1 MIVANRLTPLS
12 QQEASRA
19 LAEAYA
25 RVTGGPPTDR
35 VLALLLA
42 QTGLETGRWQ
52 KIHNFNF
59 GNAKADLSYPLV
71 TQFPCSEVEHGVE
84 QFFDPPDPHCNFRAY
99 TNAADGA
106 VDYIKVLQSRP
117 HWWNGLQTE
126 DPNAFVDAL
135 ATAPKYFTGNPV
147 VYKQAMLSLFD
158 EFRPLVRAAARGRRS
173 ASLPSRL
180 RSSSERFAGHA
191 VGSRAPGRCHS
202 RSFEHAL
209 PWRATA

>member
-1 MIVANRLTPLS
+1 MIVANQLTPLS
-12 QQEASRA
+12 QQDASRA

-42 QTGLETGRWQ
+42 QTGFETGRWQ

-59 GNAKADLSYPLV
+59 GNAKAALSYPLV
-71 TQFPCSEVEHGVE
+71 AQYRCSEIVDGVE

-147 VYKQAMLSLFD
+147 VYKQAVASLFD
-158 EFRPLVRAAARGRRS
+158 EFRPLARAAARGRRS
-173 ASLPSRL
+173 ASLPSRP
-180 RSSSERFAGHA
+180 RSSSERFVTRAG
-191 VGSRAPGRCHS
+191 GSIALGPCHPYERLGRRA
-202 RSFEHAL
+202 A
-209 PWRATA
+209 